1 MRPHL
6 LVAVPLLAGCLIP
19 TAASGPGFQPADP
32 AQIKAQ
38 QRASFAQSMGYP
50 TKKSAAELDQ
60 TIAAQT
66 AKFKKTSKTH
76 TTQLEAPQPFVFD
89 AVSGSCYTIVMRL
102 GAGAAWD
109 IAGDYT
115 KFDFQRP
122 EISGSGG
129 PGVVGPGA
137 VASVGCAKTTGPI
150 SLTMAAMLDGDP
162 IGKGPITMELYA
174 RVLTRP
180 EIKKLE
186 EDEARQIAEQRA
198 FAEEQRRRDEQ
209 ARQERERERQD
220 REARR
225 YAEALPPDR
234 SPGGAS
240 GRAASSGPV
249 SVTIRSSCGKT
260 VPVFYGQK
268 PKFGSGTQSSI
279 STNSVQSKSFRVGD
293 MFWVTDASGNGLD
306 GVTVTER
313 TRTLEIDS
321 SCSRIVER

>member
-1 MRPHL
+1 MRHL
-6 LVAVPLLAGCLIP
+6 VVVTLLTGCLIP
-19 TAASGPGFQPADP
+19 TAGSGPGYQAADP

-38 QRASFAQSMGYP
+38 QRASFAKSMGYP
-50 TKKSAAELDQ
+50 TKKSAVELDQ

-66 AKFKKTSKTH
+66 QKFRKTSKAY
-76 TTQLEAPQPFVFD
+76 TTQLEAPQPFTFD
-89 AVSGSCYTIVMRL
+89 GVSGSCYTVVMHL

-122 EISGSGG
+122 EIGGSGG

-137 VASVGCAKTTGPI
+137 VASVGCAKSTGPI
-150 SLTMAAMLDGDP
+150 TLTMASMLDGDP

-180 EIKKLE
+180 EIRAMEQE
-186 EDEARQIAEQRA
+186 EQRQIAEQRQ

-209 ARQERERERQD
+209 ARQERD
-220 REARR
+220 REFARSR
-225 YAEALPPDR
+225 EQ
-234 SPGGAS
+234 
-240 GRAASSGPV
+240 AASRSSGSSSGGSSSSQGPV
-249 SVTIRSSCGKT
+249 SVTIRSSCPKT
-260 VPVFYGQK
+260 APVFYGSK

-279 STNSVQSKSFRVGD
+279 STNSVQSHSFRVGD

-321 SCSRIVER
+321 SCSRISER

>member
-1 MRPHL
+1 MR
-6 LVAVPLLAGCLIP
+6 LLAAVTLLTGCLLP
-19 TAASGPGFQPADP
+19 TAATGPAYQPADP

-38 QRASFAQSMGYP
+38 QRAGFAQSMGYP
-50 TKKSAAELDQ
+50 TKKSPADLDQ

-66 AKFKKTSKTH
+66 QKFRKTSKAH

-89 AVSGSCYTIVMRL
+89 GVSGSCYTVVMRL

-137 VASVGCAKTTGPI
+137 VASVGCAKSTGPI
-150 SLTMAAMLDGDP
+150 SLTMASMLDGDP

-180 EIKKLE
+180 EIKKME
-186 EDEARQIAEQRA
+186 EDEQRQIAEQRA
-198 FAEEQRRRDEQ
+198 FAEEQRRKDEQ
-209 ARQERERERQD
+209 ARQERD
-220 REARR
+220 REFARSR
-225 YAEALPPDR
+225 EESAARAR
-234 SPGGAS
+234 SSGGSSSS
-240 GRAASSGPV
+240 GGGSSGPV
-249 SVTIRSSCGKT
+249 SVTIRSSCSRT
-260 VPVFYGQK
+260 VPVFYGSK

-279 STNSVQSKSFRVGD
+279 STNSVQSHSFRVGD

-321 SCSRIVER
+321 SCSRISER

>member
-1 MRPHL
+1 MRPSL

-19 TAASGPGFQPADP
+19 TAATGPGYQPADP

-38 QRASFAQSMGYP
+38 QRASFAQSMGHP
-50 TKKSAAELDQ
+50 TKKSPAELDQ

-66 AKFKKTSKTH
+66 AKFKKTKHAH

-89 AVSGSCYTIVMRL
+89 AVSGSCYTVVMRL
-102 GAGAAWD
+102 GPGAAWD

-137 VASVGCAKTTGPI
+137 VASVGCAKATGPI
-150 SLTMAAMLDGDP
+150 SLTMASMLDGDP

-186 EDEARQIAEQRA
+186 EDEQRQIAEQRA

-209 ARQERERERQD
+209 ARQDREREFARS
-220 REARR
+220 REESAAR
-225 YAEALPPDR
+225 AR
-234 SPGGAS
+234 SSSSGGSS
-240 GRAASSGPV
+240 GGGSSGPV
-249 SVTIRSSCGKT
+249 SVTIRSSCGRT

-279 STNSVQSKSFRVGD
+279 SSNSVQSKSFRVGD

-306 GVTVTER
+306 GVTVSER
-313 TRTLEIDS
+313 TRTLEIDA

>member
-1 MRPHL
+1 MRHL
-6 LVAVPLLAGCLIP
+6 AAVTLLAGCLP
-19 TAASGPGFQPADP
+19 MAAGGPAYQPADP

-38 QRASFAQSMGYP
+38 QRAGFAQSMGYP
-50 TKKSAAELDQ
+50 TKKSAADLDQ

-66 AKFKKTSKTH
+66 AKFKKTSRTH

-137 VASVGCAKTTGPI
+137 VASVGCAKSTGPI
-150 SLTMAAMLDGDP
+150 TLTMAPMLDGDP

-209 ARQERERERQD
+209 ARQEREREFARS
-220 REARR
+220 REQSAAR
-225 YAEALPPDR
+225 AR
-234 SPGGAS
+234 SSSGGGSSSS
-240 GRAASSGPV
+240 GGSSGPV
-249 SVTIRSSCGKT
+249 SVTIRSSCPRT

-321 SCSRIVER
+321 SCSRIAER